1 MPKTQDH
8 TRLLKLAANASVVT
22 ALVLVAMKVV
32 AVYMTSSVSVTAS
45 LVDSVMDIG
54 ASLVNLFA
62 VRIALMPPDA
72 EHRFGHGKAEPLAA
86 LAQSAFICG
95 SALFL
100 IFQALERFIT
110 PVEIKH
116 LDVGIYVMIFSMV
129 LTSALIMVQRYV
141 IRKTKSTIIKA
152 DSLHYIT
159 DLLTNLSVL
168 IALGIAQLGFFQVDI
183 LMGIAVGVFIL
194 YHAVGIGGSAVNML
208 MDRELERPEIEK
220 IYDIVLQQ
228 DGILGVHDVR
238 TRQSGKDTFIQL
250 HLELNDDMKL
260 IDAHVL
266 ADAVEANISDL
277 FPDSE
282 ILIHQDPV
290 GLVGMEVGINRRIKE
305 PLNPKP

>member
-1 MPKTQDH
+1 MSKTQDH

-183 LMGIAVGVFIL
+183 FMGIAVGVFIL
-194 YHAVGIGGSAVNML
+194 YHAVGIGSSAVNML

-305 PLNPKP
+305 PLNP

>member
-1 MPKTQDH
+1 
-8 TRLLKLAANASVVT
+8 
-22 ALVLVAMKVV
+22 VV

-110 PVEIKH
+110 PVAIKN
-116 LDVGIYVMIFSMV
+116 LDLGISVMIVSMV
-129 LTSALIMVQRYV
+129 LTSFLVLVQRYV
-141 IRKTKSTIIKA
+141 IKKTQSTIIKA
-152 DSLHYIT
+152 DSLHYLT
-159 DLLTNLSVL
+159 DLLTNFSVL
-168 IALGIAQLGFFQVDI
+168 IALGIAQLGFIQVDI
-183 LMGIAVGVFIL
+183 FMGVAVGVYIL
-194 YHAVGIGGSAVNML
+194 YQALGIGRGAVNML
-208 MDRELERPEIEK
+208 MDRELDRAEIEK
-220 IYDIVLQQ
+220 IYGIALQN

-250 HLELNDDMKL
+250 HLELEDHMPL
-260 IDAHVL
+260 IDAHEV
-266 ADAVEANISDL
+266 ADAVEHALLAEFPESD
-277 FPDSE
+277 
-282 ILIHQDPV
+282 ILIHQDPI
-290 GLVGMEVGINRRIKE
+290 GLVATGEDIDRRKKDIQH
-305 PLNPKP
+305 